1 MNTKATSTVQFYLD
15 FAKDKI
21 MAVEVR
27 RIILEQHE
35 FQAVLNVYAN
45 LEDNDF
51 PNGFV
56 VGFEIEKE
64 APLEISVSLQLPN
77 GEQLRIEIDET
88 TIVEAIINFCIQTKI
103 PVSRKSKKTA
113 NLNNGKISCDMSL
126 VNPSFTANL

>member
-1 MNTKATSTVQFYLD
+1 
-15 FAKDKI
+15 

>member
-1 MNTKATSTVQFYLD
+1 MNTKALSTVQFYLD
-15 FAKDKI
+15 IAKDKI

-88 TIVEAIINFCIQTKI
+88 TIVEAIINFCIH
-103 PVSRKSKKTA
+103 SRE
-113 NLNNGKISCDMSL
+113 I
-126 VNPSFTANL
+126 F